1 MKIKVGLLGMG
12 NVGTGTYKTLDMNRE
27 KIFDSTGLDIEI
39 SKVLVNDTSKDRG
52 IKLPSEKLTQNPDD
66 IFLDKNIDIVVE
78 LIGGIEPASEFM
90 LKAMEN
96 GKHVVT
102 ANKAAVAANYDK
114 LINTAYKNKVML
126 RYEASVGGGIP
137 IINALTT
144 ALTSNDFEE
153 ILGIVN
159 GTTNYIMTQMTEYGL
174 EYSDVLK
181 VAQEKGFAE
190 ADPTAD
196 VEGIDVANK
205 LSILMAIVFGIRIS
219 PDDIPREGI
228 TKISKD
234 DITFANNFGYKIKL
248 LCTARKSDNK
258 LECHVQP
265 AFVPLSHPLASV
277 SNEFNAVFVKGN
289 AVDDLMFYGKGA
301 GPLPTGSAVMGDIIE
316 ISSSIAKGSAFDSAP
331 AKINEKLEY
340 LGEGSNKYYVRLSV
354 TDLPGTLGKIS
365 TSFGDAGIS
374 VQSCM
379 QVGSFDKDCKT
390 VPVIFILREVT
401 RDLLNKT
408 LDKIVSNHDSVEK
421 VDSVISVI
429 D

>member
-1 MKIKVGLLGMG
+1 MLGMG

-39 SKVLVNDTSKDRG
+39 TKVLVNDTSKDRG

-301 GPLPTGSAVMGDIIE
+301 GPMPTGSAVMGDILE

-340 LGEGSNKYYVRLSV
+340 VGEGSNKYYVRLSV